1 MKYGYARISTGKQKE
16 DRQVAELE
24 KYELKKIYV
33 DTISG
38 STFDRPNFDI
48 LINDVLRKG
57 DELYI
62 KEVDR
67 LGRNKT
73 QTLEVLRKLKDMGII
88 VRILEIPTTLSTVN
102 DSNPQNKLMLEMVNN
117 MLVEMYATFAEL
129 ELQKIRKRTKEAL
142 AQKKAEGVKLGRPRV
157 TYPDNWKKIY
167 NQWKAKDITGR
178 QAQILL
184 GLKHTTFYKLVKE
197 YEELNG

>member
-73 QTLEVLRKLKDMGII
+73 QTLEVLRQLKDMGII

-157 TYPDNWKKIY
+157 TYPDNWKKVY
-167 NQWKAKDITGR
+167 TQWKAKDITGR